1 MLDQID
7 LDGKGR
13 FGSIGGSFTVTDP
26 DLERPWHYLYTNE
39 QILLKVSNYGPV
51 SCQIS
56 PPGGMMLFTTPRT
69 ENSLPFQIFVECNR
83 KYRTAFVSP
92 LSRRFLVDYR
102 CEFLP
107 DQVRYV
113 LTYPEFEITT
123 VIGLA
128 DGKPGLFWHCTVRN
142 CRSRN
147 LKIKVIPVWRVF
159 HAPASLAP
167 WDMPEL
173 YQTCGFFNDRGTGIW
188 VENRDPAG
196 RPEGRSG
203 SYLMTDLAVA
213 EADLSYRAF
222 AGAGNMLVPDKLDR
236 KLALDCTQ
244 IFSLTEPDEKML
256 NIGSPGVGAMRSKAM
271 TLVPGAELA
280 FSLALC
286 HASGWDAADRQEALT
301 QAVKLLQVPEQQKA
315 AAAML
320 RTFQYWTGQIRYHL
334 PDPQLAQYLQTFVPW
349 QLYWV
354 GKLDRGWPS
363 GMRGT
368 RDAAQDYS
376 AIAWLDPAAART
388 LLLDIFG
395 CQKSDG
401 GFLRQFAVSGPDGK
415 HDCRDYVDSGC
426 WVFELLY
433 DYLRLTGDRDI
444 LNLSCRYLESPAAET
459 VARHAQ
465 KLLAYYLDDFNRGEH
480 GLVLIREGD
489 WNDAMNTAG
498 LQLRGESVMVS
509 CQVVFLL
516 QIAPEIFPEAAA
528 YYERQGSQLRQNIR
542 QHALN
547 AEGFLNGVFND
558 EGKWLFSAADPD
570 GQRRVNSAV
579 NAWGVIAEI
588 FEPSELPQIF
598 ASLKS
603 LKGPCGYRLFYPPLG
618 KPPVALAGRLGTG
631 DLAAGLCENGTVY
644 NHGSQGFLLRAAGC
658 AKQQDLILDIM
669 RHILNYDQ
677 QCHPVALS
685 KSEPYAIVNC
695 YNETP
700 GAAGEGGTAFL
711 SGTISTVLR
720 AFLEQICGIVPHLNE
735 LEIAPCLPSEWDRL
749 QVSLTLRGYR
759 IDLSVIRTGSTELSV
774 NGVRQP
780 GNRIRYG
787 NLDPVAENRIRIC
800 L

>member
-13 FGSIGGSFTVTDP
+13 FGRPGGSFTVTDP
-26 DLERPWHYLYTNE
+26 CLERPWHYLYTNE
-39 QILLKVSNYGPV
+39 QLLLKVSNYGPV
-51 SCQIS
+51 SCQVA

-83 KYRTAFVSP
+83 QCRTAFVSP
-92 LSRRFLVDYR
+92 LTRRFLVDYR

-107 DQVRYV
+107 DMVRYV

-128 DGKPGLFWHCTVRN
+128 DGKPGLFWHCTIRN
-142 CRSRN
+142 CRAVKLK
-147 LKIKVIPVWRVF
+147 LKIMPVWRVF

-173 YQTCGFFNDRGTGIW
+173 YQTCGFFNDRGSGVW
-188 VENRDPAG
+188 VESRDPAG
-196 RPEGRSG
+196 RSEERSG
-203 SYLMTDLAVA
+203 SFMVTDLPVA

-222 AGAGNMLVPDKLDR
+222 AGAGNMIAPDKLGC
-236 KLALDCTQ
+236 KLTLDCRNA
-244 IFSLTEPDEKML
+244 FSFAQPDEQRL
-256 NIGSPGVGAMRSKAM
+256 NIGAPGVGAMRSPAM
-271 TLVPGAELA
+271 TLEPGGELA
-280 FSLALC
+280 FSLSLF
-286 HASGWDAADRQEALT
+286 HASGWSAADRQAGLA
-301 QAVKLLQVPEQQKA
+301 QATKLLQLPEQQKGM
-315 AAAML
+315 AAMR
-320 RTFQYWTGQIRYHL
+320 RTFEAWTGQITYHL
-334 PDPQLAQYLQTFVPW
+334 PDSQLAQYLQTFVPW

-354 GKLDRGWPS
+354 GKLDRGWPT

-376 AIAWLDPAAART
+376 AIAWLDPAAARK
-388 LLLDIFG
+388 LLLDIFC

-401 GFLRQFAVSGPDGK
+401 GFLRQFAVSGPDGR

-433 DYLRLTGDRDI
+433 DYMRLTGDRDI
-444 LNLSCRYLESPAAET
+444 LDRSCRYLESPAAET

-465 KLLAYYLDDFNRGEH
+465 KLLAYYLDDFNHGEH

-516 QIAPEIFPEAAA
+516 QLAQEIFPEAAG
-528 YYERQGSQLRQNIR
+528 YYERQRLQLRQNIR

-547 AEGFLNGVFND
+547 ADGFLNGVFND
-558 EGKWLFSAADPD
+558 DGKWLFSAADPD

-579 NAWGVIAEI
+579 NAWGVIAKI

-598 ASLKS
+598 AALTS

-618 KPPVALAGRLGTG
+618 KPPIAMAGRLGTG

-644 NHGSQGFLLRAAGC
+644 NHGSQGFLLRAAGS
-658 AKQQDLILDIM
+658 AGRQDLILDI
-669 RHILNYDQ
+669 IKYSLNYDQ
-677 QCHPVALS
+677 KRHPVRLS

-700 GAAGEGGTAFL
+700 GATGEGGTAFL
-711 SGTISTVLR
+711 SGTISTVFR
-720 AFLEQICGIVPHLNE
+720 AFLEQICGIVPHLEE
-735 LEIAPCLPSEWDRL
+735 LEISPCLPSEWDRL
-749 QVSLTLRGYR
+749 HVSLTLRGCP
-759 IDLSVIRTGSTELSV
+759 IDLSVIRTGSMALTV
-774 NGVRQP
+774 NGVLQP
-780 GNRIRYG
+780 GNRIKYG
-787 NLDPVAENRIRIC
+787 SLDPVTANRIQIC